1 MKIGL
6 IRENKIPIDKRVAFS
21 PDQLTTIHEDSDRYF
36 DFVVEPSPH
45 RCYEDEEYVDEGIE
59 VSADL
64 DDCDVLMGIKEV
76 PVANLLSD
84 KTYFFFSHTI
94 KKQPSNRK
102 LLQAI
107 LEKNITMIDYEVLKD
122 DKCNRVV
129 AFGRWAGIVGA
140 YNGIWTYGQKTGR
153 FSLKRA
159 HECFDLKELKKEL
172 QKVKLPAVKLLVTGT
187 GKVAKGAIEVLEW
200 LKIKKVEPV
209 AFLEKEYGEAV
220 FTQVGSA
227 DYNKRKDDGMFNR
240 EEFHKQPELY
250 ESNFLRFTK
259 VADIFMAAAYWD
271 HKAPRLF
278 EKKDTA
284 SPDFKIK
291 VIADITCDIDG
302 SVPTT
307 VKSSTVADPVFDFDP
322 QTQDT
327 CEAFSGEN
335 HISVMAIDNLPC
347 ELPRD
352 ASHDFGNQL
361 MKHVIPELLLE
372 KSEMLDRATI
382 AKGGKL
388 TTNFTYL
395 EDYVNQ
401 QI

>member
-6 IRENKIPIDKRVAFS
+6 IRENKVPKDKRVAFS
-21 PDQLTTIHEDSDRYF
+21 PDQLSTIHEDSDRFF

-45 RCYEDEEYVDEGIE
+45 RCYEDEEYVDEGVE
-59 VSADL
+59 VSL
-64 DDCDVLMGIKEV
+64 ELEGCDVLMGIKEV
-76 PVANLLSD
+76 PVENLISN

-94 KKQPSNRK
+94 KKQPSNKR
-102 LLQAI
+102 LLKAI
-107 LEKNITMIDYEVLKD
+107 LEKNITLIDYEVLKD
-122 DKCNRVV
+122 AKGNRLV
-129 AFGRWAGIVGA
+129 AFGKWAGIVGA
-140 YNGIWTYGQKTGR
+140 YNGIWTYGQKSKS

-159 HECFDLKELKKEL
+159 HECFDLQELKKEL
-172 QKVKLPAVKLLVTGT
+172 EKVKLPSLKIVVTGS
-187 GKVAKGAIEVLEW
+187 GKVANGAMEVLEW
-200 LKIKKVEPV
+200 LKVRKVES
-209 AFLEKEYGEAV
+209 ADFLAKEYGEPV
-220 FTQVGSA
+220 YTQIGSEE
-227 DYNKRKDDGMFNR
+227 YNKRKSDGLYRR

-250 ESNFLRFTK
+250 ESNFVRFTK
-259 VADIFMAAAYWD
+259 VSDIFIAAAYWD
-271 HKAPRLF
+271 SKAPKLF

-284 SPDFKIK
+284 HPDFKIK

-307 VKSSTVADPVFDFDP
+307 VKSSSISDPVFDFDP
-322 QTQDT
+322 ETLEAR
-327 CEAFSGEN
+327 EAFSSPD

-361 MKHVIPELLLE
+361 MKHVIPELMLE

-382 AKGGKL
+382 AKVGKL
-388 TTNFTYL
+388 TENFTYL

-401 QI
+401 